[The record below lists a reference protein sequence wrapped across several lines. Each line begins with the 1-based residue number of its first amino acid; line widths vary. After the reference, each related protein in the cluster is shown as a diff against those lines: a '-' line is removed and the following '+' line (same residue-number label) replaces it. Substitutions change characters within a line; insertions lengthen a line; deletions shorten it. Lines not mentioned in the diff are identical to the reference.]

1 MPRPEELSTTNASLV
16 PEAGSLY
23 VVATPLGNLADISER
38 AIAILEKTSLIA
50 CEDTRVAGKLLSKLG
65 IENRTVSYHDNNE
78 RPMAPK
84 LAEELSQ
91 GKSIALISDAGT
103 PALSDPGFR
112 LIRECRKRG
121 IPVVP
126 VPGPCA
132 AIALLSVS
140 GLPSD
145 RFLFVGFLPP
155 KSAAR
160 VRFLESNKDLGHSI
174 ILYESCHRI
183 EKLFSE
189 MLETL
194 GPNRFVCIGRE
205 ITKRFESIAT
215 NSLGELAPIFE
226 QSSKKGE
233 FSIVIAPDGFV
244 L

>member
-1 MPRPEELSTTNASLV
+1 MPRPEELCTNNASLV

-38 AIAILEKTSLIA
+38 AIAILEKASLIA

-65 IENRTVSYHDNNE
+65 IENRAISYHDNNE
-78 RPMAPK
+78 RSIAPR

-160 VRFLESNKDLGHSI
+160 KRFLESNKDLGHSI
-174 ILYESCHRI
+174 IIYESCHRI

-189 MLETL
+189 MLEIL

-205 ITKRFESIAT
+205 ITKRFESIT
-215 NSLGELAPIFE
+215 TSSLGELAPIFE

-233 FSIVIAPDGFV
+233 FSIVIAPDGFA